1 MDASNNHPKGGKVS
15 VKFNLAAYL
24 KRLEAGALEGDPRPV
39 PTIKELAKV
48 AGISRVSMSN
58 LANGNRE
65 SVNTET
71 LGAVMGELKR
81 RGFDV
86 EIQHLFSVEVI
97 P

>member
-1 MDASNNHPKGGKVS
+1 MNTSNNHPQGGNVS

-71 LGAVMGELKR
+71 LGAVMGELRR

-86 EIQHLFSVEVI
+86 EIGQLFSVEVST
-97 P
+97 

>member
-1 MDASNNHPKGGKVS
+1 MS

>member
-1 MDASNNHPKGGKVS
+1 MNTVDDHQKGGKVS
-15 VKFNLAAYL
+15 VKFTLAAYL
-24 KRLEAGALEGDPRPV
+24 KRLEAAALEGDPRPV

-71 LGAVMGELKR
+71 LGAVMGELRR

-86 EIQHLFSVEVI
+86 EIQQLFTVEVG
-97 P
+97 